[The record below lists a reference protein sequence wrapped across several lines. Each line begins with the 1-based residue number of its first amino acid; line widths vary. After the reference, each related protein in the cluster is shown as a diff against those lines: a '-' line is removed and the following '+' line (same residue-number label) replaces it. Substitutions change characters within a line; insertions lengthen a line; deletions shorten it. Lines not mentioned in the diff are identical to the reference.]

1 LIGRVSMENV
11 KEFKGLN
18 GNLMAFKEEVSDSKK
33 ITFAGAPGVCTPF
46 AELFAYAV
54 RDKESVFITLTDVD
68 SARKL
73 ELTPQGM
80 QLTGPA
86 DPEADVVAL
95 LGGLS
100 MPKVNVKIEDVQG
113 MVDDILEENGKLIGL
128 CYMDMF
134 KAAGWD
140 EQLKFDC
147 IIDGTLNGVVRK

>member
-1 LIGRVSMENV
+1 MDDI

-18 GNLMAFKEEVSDSKK
+18 GNLMAFKEEVLDAGK
-33 ITFAGAPGVCTPF
+33 ITFVGAPGVCTPF

-54 RDKESVFITLTDVD
+54 RDKESVFITLTDLK

-100 MPKVNVKIEDVQG
+100 MPKANVNLKDVKKLIK
-113 MVDDILEENGKLIGL
+113 DILRENGKLIGL

-134 KAAGWD
+134 KNADWEENLD
-140 EQLKFDC
+140 FDC
-147 IIDGTLNGVVRK
+147 IINGTLNGVIKK